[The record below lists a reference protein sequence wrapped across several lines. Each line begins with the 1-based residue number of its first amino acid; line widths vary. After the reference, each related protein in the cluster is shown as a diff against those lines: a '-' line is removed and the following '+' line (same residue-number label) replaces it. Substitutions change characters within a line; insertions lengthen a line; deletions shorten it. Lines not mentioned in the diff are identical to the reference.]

1 MTGRVA
7 ILARLCFGVA
17 GGGRADRL
25 ARVLAAEGFEVV
37 LAALGSEGAP
47 EREEREYLLLRPPRD
62 PPPSGP
68 LRHLGADP
76 SLGRAA
82 AEHRPD
88 LVIATDPTTL
98 VQAVQVAT
106 ETGARVLYDTWEIY
120 PDQIEQTVPRRWFRP
135 VLTRLLRRQVVRAE
149 RRALPLVAGVLFTS
163 EGHRDLFH
171 EWHGDAVPGVAGIVR
186 NCPFAWRAEPNGHL
200 RREAEVAPGERL
212 LVYAGSLGPSRGLLP
227 MVEAMRALPDC
238 RLVVLGWG
246 WLEGEMRAAA
256 PENVVFLP
264 PVPEID
270 LVATLSGADA
280 GLLPIEAKN
289 RSKEHSQA
297 NKLFEYLMAGLP
309 IVATDLPGHR
319 IVLAGTGAAVFVPEA
334 TSGAIALGV
343 RELFMRDD
351 ESPGAFS
358 RAARKAAERY
368 SLERE
373 TPELLRVV
381 EACLRGT

>member
-1 MTGRVA
+1 
-7 ILARLCFGVA
+7 
-17 GGGRADRL
+17 
-25 ARVLAAEGFEVV
+25 
-37 LAALGSEGAP
+37 
-47 EREEREYLLLRPPRD
+47 
-62 PPPSGP
+62 
-68 LRHLGADP
+68 
-76 SLGRAA
+76 
-82 AEHRPD
+82 
-88 LVIATDPTTL
+88 
-98 VQAVQVAT
+98 
-106 ETGARVLYDTWEIY
+106 
-120 PDQIEQTVPRRWFRP
+120 
-135 VLTRLLRRQVVRAE
+135 
-149 RRALPLVAGVLFTS
+149 
-163 EGHRDLFH
+163 
-171 EWHGDAVPGVAGIVR
+171 
-186 NCPFAWRAEPNGHL
+186 
-200 RREAEVAPGERL
+200 
-212 LVYAGSLGPSRGLLP
+212 

-264 PVPEID
+264 PVPETD